1 MTQAG
6 RLEDNNAN
14 LQHGEHIIVRLT
26 YISRY
31 NNHNPNDEVKR
42 ILAQAQQNN
51 ARNGITGA
59 LVFNHNYF
67 LQTIEGSRPAINNL
81 LRKLIKDDR
90 HFSLQIIE
98 CREVDYRRWTKW
110 SMNYLTPSDD
120 NKKHL
125 IKFSAGTTFNPY
137 LMNAAQIIMLI
148 DTLASLQ
155 EQATRTEHDA
165 PSRQPPQQVT
175 QEAPQPQS
183 KSLFSRAFSFMQ

>member
-1 MTQAG
+1 MTMTG
-6 RLEDNNAN
+6 RLEDGNAN

-31 NNHNPNDEVKR
+31 NNHNPNDEVKK

-148 DTLASLQ
+148 DTLAALQ
-155 EQATRTEHDA
+155 EQAARTEQDMLN
-165 PSRQPPQQVT
+165 RQLYQQPPQ
-175 QEAPQPQS
+175 EAQLPPS
-183 KSLFSRAFSFMQ
+183 KGFFSRAFGFTQ